1 MIKKLSLP
9 LLRRNTMLK
18 RSISVCFSV
27 LFLLLTLCAPVNAA
41 MTSEEDVVTPRY
53 THFAVVSINLSIDSL
68 GCATATGTIQGR
80 PGVTTG
86 IKAVLQKY
94 NSSNGT
100 WSDIKTFNSSSTSF
114 NCVLS
119 GSYYVAR
126 GTYRVYA
133 EFYAFN
139 NTGVCVEIASGYSPI
154 KDY

>member
-1 MIKKLSLP
+1 MKK
-9 LLRRNTMLK
+9 
-18 RSISVCFSV
+18 SISVCLTV
-27 LFLLLTLCAPVNAA
+27 LLLLMTLCAPVSAA
-41 MTSEEDVVTPRY
+41 TAPEEDISTPRY
-53 THFAVVSINLSIDSL
+53 THFSAVSINLSIDAL
-68 GCATATGTIQGR
+68 GCATATGAIQGR
-80 PGVTTG
+80 PGITTG

-114 NCVLS
+114 NCILS

>member
-1 MIKKLSLP
+1 
-9 LLRRNTMLK
+9 MLK
-18 RSISVCFSV
+18 KSASVCLTV
-27 LFLLLTLCAPVNAA
+27 LLLLLTLCAPVSAA
-41 MTSEEDVVTPRY
+41 AAPKEEIVTPRY
-53 THFAVVSINLSIDSL
+53 THFGAVSINLSIDAL
-68 GCATATGTIQGR
+68 GCATATGVIQGR

-100 WSDIKTFNSSSTSF
+100 WSDIKTFNASSTDY
-114 NCVLS
+114 NCLLS

>member
-1 MIKKLSLP
+1 
-9 LLRRNTMLK
+9 MLK
-18 RSISVCFSV
+18 KSVSVCLTV
-27 LFLLLTLCAPVNAA
+27 LLLLLTLCTPVSAA
-41 MTSEEDVVTPRY
+41 VSPEKNSVSPRY
-53 THFAVVSINLSIDSL
+53 THFSAVSINLSIDSL
-68 GCATATGTIQGR
+68 GCATATGLIQGR
-80 PGVTTG
+80 PGITTG

>member
-1 MIKKLSLP
+1 MIKKSVSICLTV
-9 LLRRNTMLK
+9 LL
-18 RSISVCFSV
+18 
-27 LFLLLTLCAPVNAA
+27 LFLALCIPVGAA
-41 MTSEEDVVTPRY
+41 VASEENIMEPRY
-53 THFAVVSINLSIDSL
+53 THFTVVSINLSIDSL

-100 WSDIKTFNSSSTSF
+100 WSDIKTFNASSTDY
-114 NCVLS
+114 NCLLS

>member
-1 MIKKLSLP
+1 
-9 LLRRNTMLK
+9 MLK
-18 RSISVCFSV
+18 KSASVC
-27 LFLLLTLCAPVNAA
+27 LTILLLLLTLCAPVGAA
-41 MTSEEDVVTPRY
+41 TAPEADTATPRY
-53 THFAVVSINLSIDSL
+53 THFGAVSINLSIDAL
-68 GCATATGTIQGR
+68 GCATATGVIQGR

-94 NSSNGT
+94 NSNNGT
-100 WSDIKTFNSSSTSF
+100 WSDIKTFNASSTDY
-114 NCVLS
+114 NCLLS

>member
-1 MIKKLSLP
+1 
-9 LLRRNTMLK
+9 MLK
-18 RSISVCFSV
+18 KSVSVCFSV
-27 LFLLLTLCAPVNAA
+27 LLLLLTLCAPVSAA
-41 MTSEEDVVTPRY
+41 TALDEDTATPRY
-53 THFAVVSINLSIDSL
+53 THFGAVSINLSIDSL
-68 GCATATGTIQGR
+68 GCATVSGLIQGR

-100 WSDIKTFNSSSTSF
+100 WSDIKTFNSSSTTF
-114 NCVLS
+114 NCGLS

-139 NTGVCVEIASGYSPI
+139 NTGVCVEIASGYSPV